1 VAGKGLV
8 RGEDGVVRCSWC
20 AADELYR
27 VYHDEEWGFPQR
39 ADRRLF
45 EKLCLEGFQSGLS
58 WLTILKKRENFRRA
72 FADFE
77 FEKVAR
83 FTPRRVAALLQDSG
97 IVRHRGKIESTIH
110 NARRACEL
118 VEERGSLA
126 EYFWSFEPAR
136 RAGPKLQTETPESKA
151 LSKDLKRRGW
161 TYVGPTTMH
170 AFMQA
175 MGLVNDHLQGCAVRR
190 AAEKAR
196 ALLLVCV
203 IAALGA
209 SCASTP
215 DAAPAPHQDPP
226 RQDPPRQDAP
236 PTPQEPQPESPMSF
250 IDPQDGAFDI
260 SQFLASRVGFLPIPI
275 IITEPAVGFGGGL
288 GLMFLHD
295 HLGRRDAEGKS
306 LGTPSISGIAGGYT
320 ESDTWFAG
328 ALHFGSWNH
337 DNLRYLGVVG
347 GAHANLDFFGT
358 GGGDGG
364 ASGEESLPF
373 QLDGFGLRQELL
385 ARLPDS
391 ALFAGLRYEYA
402 NTRTNFDTGVPAI
415 DDPTL
420 DTEQAALALVLQYD
434 TRDNILSPNR
444 GMNPRLVF
452 SRYDEALGG
461 DSNYN
466 RIDLDAPIW
475 VPLDEKLIASAHALA
490 SFSDTA
496 APFYA
501 LPYITLRG
509 VPALRYQGTSVLSLE
524 TELLW
529 NFSGRWSLVGFGGV
543 GQAVDSTSDFG
554 AESDTIVS
562 GGGGVRYLI
571 SRVFGLRVGI
581 DIAQGPEDTA
591 VYIQIG
597 N

>member
-1 VAGKGLV
+1 VAGQGLV
-8 RGEDGVVRCSWC
+8 RGADGIVRCAWC
-20 AADELYR
+20 ATDELYR
-27 VYHDEEWGFPQR
+27 AYHDTEWGFPQR
-39 ADRRLF
+39 DDRRLF

-72 FADFE
+72 FAEFE

-83 FTPRRVAALLQDSG
+83 FTPRKVAALLQDAG

-110 NARRACEL
+110 NARRAREL

-126 EYFWSFEPAR
+126 AYFWSFEPAR
-136 RAGPKLQTETPESKA
+136 AAHPARLSVTPESKA

-161 TYVGPTTMH
+161 TYVGPTTMY

-203 IAALGA
+203 IVALGA
-209 SCASTP
+209 SCASAP
-215 DAAPAPHQDPP
+215 VAAPAP

-236 PTPQEPQPESPMSF
+236 QASQVPQPESPMSF
-250 IDPQDGAFDI
+250 VDPQDGAFDI

-275 IITEPAVGFGGGL
+275 VITEPAVGFGGGL
-288 GLMFLHD
+288 GLLFLHD

-306 LGTPSISGIAGGYT
+306 LGTPSITGIAGGYT

-328 ALHFGSWNH
+328 ALHFGSWDH
-337 DNLRYLGVVG
+337 DRLRYTGVVG

-358 GGGDGG
+358 GGGPAGT
-364 ASGEESLPF
+364 SGEASLPF
-373 QLDGFGLRQELL
+373 QLDGFGTRQELL
-385 ARLPDS
+385 ARLS
-391 ALFAGLRYEYA
+391 ESHLFLGARYEYA
-402 NTRTNFDTGVPAI
+402 NTSTNFDTGVPVL
-415 DDPTL
+415 DDPSL
-420 DTEQAALALVLQYD
+420 DTAQAALAVVAQFD

-444 GMNPRLVF
+444 GTNTRLVL
-452 SRYDEALGG
+452 SRYDEAFGG

-466 RIDLDAPIW
+466 RVDLDAPVW
-475 VPLDEKLIASAHALA
+475 VPLGETLVAGLHAQA
-490 SFSDTA
+490 NFSDDA

-501 LPYITLRG
+501 QPYIILRG
-509 VPALRYQGTSVLSLE
+509 VPALRYQGTAVLSFE
-524 TELLW
+524 GELRW
-529 NFSGRWSLVGFGGV
+529 NFTERWSLVGFGGL
-543 GQAVDSTSDFG
+543 GQAVDSTADFG
-554 AESDTIVS
+554 GESETIFS
-562 GGGGVRYLI
+562 GGGGFRYLI
-571 SRVFGLRVGI
+571 SRVFGLRVGV
-581 DIAQGPEDTA
+581 DIAQGPEETA